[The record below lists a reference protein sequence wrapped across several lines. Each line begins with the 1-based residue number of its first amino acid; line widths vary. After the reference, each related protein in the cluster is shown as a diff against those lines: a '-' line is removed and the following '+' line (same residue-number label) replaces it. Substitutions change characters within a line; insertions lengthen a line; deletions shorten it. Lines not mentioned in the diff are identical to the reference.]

1 MLINE
6 ERPSIKLR
14 QAKTLKVS
22 TSIDNSPMATP
33 HSELASPT
41 KRQLKHKQN
50 VMMMQITDEAMDRR
64 QQIENML
71 LKDKEDRGSFSE
83 RLTKYLI

>member
-1 MLINE
+1 
-6 ERPSIKLR
+6 
-14 QAKTLKVS
+14 
-22 TSIDNSPMATP
+22 
-33 HSELASPT
+33 
-41 KRQLKHKQN
+41 
-50 VMMMQITDEAMDRR
+50 MMQVTDEAMDRR